1 MICANLHS
9 KYLLNSNKNQTYA
22 LFLHRFFVSLQQTNS
37 KSYGKE
43 PFKQVC
49 LALVETINKAKKIT
63 FEEINEKWLDI
74 IFPLRV
80 VNADAKI
87 LIF

>member
-1 MICANLHS
+1 MAKN
-9 KYLLNSNKNQTYA
+9 LLNKY
-22 LFLHRFFVSLQQTNS
+22 VW
-37 KSYGKE
+37 
-43 PFKQVC
+43 
-49 LALVETINKAKKIT
+49 LVETINKAKKIT

-87 LIF
+87 LFF

>member
-1 MICANLHS
+1 MHCFCIGFLYLCQKVMAKN
-9 KYLLNSNKNQTYA
+9 LLNKY
-22 LFLHRFFVSLQQTNS
+22 VW
-37 KSYGKE
+37 
-43 PFKQVC
+43 
-49 LALVETINKAKKIT
+49 LVETINKAKKIT

>member
-1 MICANLHS
+1 MELFKAPLIIVGKQNYTDFMICANLHS
-9 KYLLNSNKNQTYA
+9 NQKVMAKNLLNKY
-22 LFLHRFFVSLQQTNS
+22 VW
-37 KSYGKE
+37 
-43 PFKQVC
+43 
-49 LALVETINKAKKIT
+49 LVETINKAKKIT

>member
-1 MICANLHS
+1 MAKN
-9 KYLLNSNKNQTYA
+9 LLNKY
-22 LFLHRFFVSLQQTNS
+22 VW
-37 KSYGKE
+37 
-43 PFKQVC
+43 
-49 LALVETINKAKKIT
+49 LVETINKAKKIT

-87 LIF
+87 QKTYAKTMHRFDFY

>member
-1 MICANLHS
+1 MHCFCIGFLYLCSRLIQNQKVMAKN
-9 KYLLNSNKNQTYA
+9 LLNKY
-22 LFLHRFFVSLQQTNS
+22 VW
-37 KSYGKE
+37 
-43 PFKQVC
+43 
-49 LALVETINKAKKIT
+49 LVETINKAKKIT